1 MRNEMN
7 VPRGTSYNFSVAL
20 KYDDGTEYEPDGTEV
35 VRFGIKL
42 TPENDSYDVCIEADY
57 DAESNSYV
65 VALAPEDTANLLM
78 GERYWYDIG
87 LQTENGDYYMVIRA
101 APFNVLKAVTRKV

>member
-1 MRNEMN
+1 MN

-20 KYDDGTEYEPDGTEV
+20 KYDDGTEYAYNSTDV

-42 TPENDSYDVCIEADY
+42 TPDSDSYDVYKEASY
-57 DAESNSYV
+57 DTESGCYV
-65 VALAPEDTANLLM
+65 VALSPEDTADLLM

-87 LQTENGDYYMVIRA
+87 LQTAEGDYYMVIQS